1 MQSFKQNVAFIEGTP
16 MNIIIII
23 EKNKGNEEEE
33 VHNWKCKGK
42 PGLYGAKA
50 GKTSKALYNT

>member
-33 VHNWKCKGK
+33 VHN
-42 PGLYGAKA
+42 
-50 GKTSKALYNT
+50 